1 MGFEFDRGEVAMNGL
16 IIKDIQFNGSTL
28 RAAQDAENII
38 WVGVR
43 WVCQG
48 LGLSN
53 DRMKYERKKIQKDLV
68 LVQGV
73 KFYPLG
79 TDDANSDI
87 LCLKLDFL
95 PLWLAKIRITPTIK
109 KENPDLAERL
119 VDYQLKAKD
128 VLAAAFLNKEI
139 LEPISQ
145 TVPME
150 DFKRL
155 ESKLDKM
162 YADMAKLANII
173 LDIKDK
179 ATPVLLPENVK
190 TKIGVNDT
198 ARKWKSDMYDK
209 MDRIYPCT
217 NKFNGRAD
225 IMKYIYK
232 YMNKNY
238 GIVWEQEIK
247 DYRDYTG
254 INNASTI
261 DVVAH
266 KDMFRSI
273 FQAVVIDLEYK
284 YTRCAD
290 KSIEERISWV
300 DEVIQPLVDKYSD
313 HSNAGMAT
321 YRRVYKKMDEQSKI
335 AWNNL
340 TTRYINSYGKKPS
353 RKDLIITRQSLKK
366 KFKNAV
372 KELMEE

>member
-28 RAAQDAENII
+28 RAAQDINKII
-38 WVGVR
+38 WIGVR
-43 WVCQG
+43 WVCNG
-48 LGLSN
+48 LGLSEGQ
-53 DRMKYERKKIQKDLV
+53 MKSERKKIQADMV
-68 LVQGV
+68 LSQGT
-73 KFYPLG
+73 KFHPLG
-79 TDDANSDI
+79 MDDANSDV

-179 ATPVLLPENVK
+179 ATPVLSPENVK

-284 YTRCAD
+284 YTRCMD
-290 KSIEERISWV
+290 GCIKHNDSWV

-313 HSNAGMAT
+313 HSNAGMAI

-340 TTRYINSYGKKPS
+340 TTRYINSCGKKPS
-353 RKDLIITRQSLKK
+353 RKDLIVTRQSLKK

>member
-1 MGFEFDRGEVAMNGL
+1 MGFEFDRGEVAMNEL

-28 RAAQDAENII
+28 RAAQDMNKII
-38 WVGVR
+38 WIGVR

-48 LGLSN
+48 LGLSEGQ
-53 DRMKYERKKIQKDLV
+53 MKSERKKIQTDMV
-68 LVQGV
+68 LSQGT
-73 KFYPLG
+73 KFHPLG
-79 TDDANSDI
+79 TDDANSDV

-128 VLAAAFLNKEI
+128 VLAAAFLNKEV

-145 TVPME
+145 TVPIE

-155 ESKLDKM
+155 ENKLDKM

-190 TKIGVNDT
+190 TEIGVNDT
-198 ARKWKSDMYDK
+198 AWKWKSDMYDK
-209 MDRIYPCT
+209 MDRIYPYT

-247 DYRDYTG
+247 DYCDYTG

-273 FQAVVIDLEYK
+273 FQAVLIDLEYK

-290 KSIEERISWV
+290 KSIEEKISWV

-313 HSNAGMAT
+313 RSNAGMAT

-340 TTRYINSYGKKPS
+340 TTRYINSCGKKPS
-353 RKDLIITRQSLKK
+353 RKDPIVTRQSLKK

>member
-1 MGFEFDRGEVAMNGL
+1 MEGL
-16 IIKDIQFNGSTL
+16 IVKDIQFNGSIL
-28 RAAQDAENII
+28 RAAQDVNKVI
-38 WVGVR
+38 WIGVR
-43 WVCQG
+43 WVCNG
-48 LGLSN
+48 LGLSEGQ
-53 DRMKYERKKIQKDLV
+53 MKSERKKIQADMV
-68 LVQGV
+68 LSQGT
-73 KFYPLG
+73 KFHPLG
-79 TDDANSDI
+79 MDDANSDV

-128 VLAAAFLNKEI
+128 VLAAAFLDKKV

-162 YADMAKLANII
+162 YADMGKLANII
-173 LDIKDK
+173 LDMKDK
-179 ATPVLLPENVK
+179 AMPVLLPEK
-190 TKIGVNDT
+190 YSGKITSTNDI
-198 ARKWKSDMYDK
+198 ARTWKSDMYDK
-209 MDRIYPCT
+209 MDRIYPYT
-217 NKFNGRAD
+217 SKFNGRAD

-238 GIVWEQEIK
+238 GIVWEQEAK
-247 DYRDYTG
+247 EYCDRVG
-254 INNASTI
+254 INRVSTI
-261 DVVAH
+261 DVVVH
-266 KDMFRSI
+266 KDILRSI
-273 FQAVVIDLEYK
+273 FQAVLTDLEYK
-284 YTRCAD
+284 HTRCTDGFIVD
-290 KSIEERISWV
+290 KTSWV

-340 TTRYINSYGKKPS
+340 TTRYINSCGKKPT
-353 RKDLIITRQSLKK
+353 RKDLIVTRQSLKK

>member
-1 MGFEFDRGEVAMNGL
+1 MNGL

-28 RAAQDAENII
+28 RAAQDVNKII
-38 WVGVR
+38 WIGVR
-43 WVCQG
+43 WVCDG
-48 LGLSN
+48 LGLSEGQ
-53 DRMKYERKKIQKDLV
+53 MKSERKKIQADMV
-68 LVQGV
+68 LSQGT
-73 KFYPLG
+73 KFHPLG
-79 TDDANSDI
+79 MDDANSDV

-128 VLAAAFLNKEI
+128 VLAAAFLNKEV

-179 ATPVLLPENVK
+179 AMPVSLPENIK
-190 TKIGVNDT
+190 TEIGVNDT

-247 DYRDYTG
+247 DYHDYTG

-261 DVVAH
+261 DAVAY
-266 KDMFRSI
+266 KGMLRSI
-273 FQAVVIDLEYK
+273 FQAVLTDLEYK
-284 YTRCAD
+284 HARCAE
-290 KSIEERISWV
+290 KSIEEKTSWV
-300 DEVIQPLVDKYSD
+300 DEVIQPLIDKYSD

-321 YRRVYKKMDEQSKI
+321 YRRVYKKMDEKNKI

-340 TTRYINSYGKKPS
+340 ATRYINSYGKKPS
-353 RKDLIITRQSLKK
+353 RKDLIVTRQSLKK
-366 KFKNAV
+366 KFKN
-372 KELMEE
+372 E

>member
-1 MGFEFDRGEVAMNGL
+1 MNGL

-28 RAAQDAENII
+28 RAAQDVNKII
-38 WVGVR
+38 WIGVR
-43 WVCQG
+43 WVCNG
-48 LGLSN
+48 LGLSEGQ
-53 DRMKYERKKIQKDLV
+53 MKSERKKIQADIV
-68 LVQGV
+68 LSQGT
-73 KFYPLG
+73 KFHPLG
-79 TDDANSDI
+79 TDDANSDV

-128 VLAAAFLNKEI
+128 VLAAAFLNKEA

-238 GIVWEQEIK
+238 GIVWEQEVK

-273 FQAVVIDLEYK
+273 FQAVLTDIEYK
-284 YTRCAD
+284 HTRCMD
-290 KSIEERISWV
+290 KSIEEKISWV
-300 DEVIQPLVDKYSD
+300 DEVIQPLVDKYGD

-340 TTRYINSYGKKPS
+340 TTRYINSCGKKPS
-353 RKDLIITRQSLKK
+353 RKDLIVTRQSLKK
-366 KFKNAV
+366 KFTNAV